1 MFKTFIVVS
10 LIIIINS
17 LYFNPGYSNAYY
29 IVLINNH
36 YSYSEKYNIIFLNK
50 YNYTMSVELNY
61 PNSSVNIYYD
71 NISYNAS
78 FSILNILNLN
88 VNGPFPEINSTI
100 INDIEN
106 NSPNVIK
113 GIFSIYSPTYKWR
126 IVETNTYIG
135 KQNSLLFILSIQ
147 NSMKYYIKYYAN
159 FSLSNGLLLNENITK
174 YSDGNFSNKSIILSM
189 TNLFKGNFNIFDDL
203 IVFVVIISFVILI
216 SKTIQRFLKDR
227 IN

>member
-10 LIIIINS
+10 LIIIINL

-174 YSDGNFSNKSIILSM
+174 YFDGNFSNKSIILSM